1 MSESNPYESPREPEP
16 LTTVARPSQSV
27 FGLREFN
34 LLLVS
39 MTCSTIAGQ
48 ALLLVVRF
56 QVFEISNSA
65 LSLGMLGLV
74 EAIPA
79 LSLVLFGGHIADSR
93 DRRRIL
99 QATAIMLTVFA
110 ALLAVA
116 SFRGISIVALYA
128 MVFVVGVARSF
139 ASPAYSA
146 LEAQVVPT
154 QLIVKAATW
163 FATVWLIAAMLGPVL
178 GGFAMARFGATNT
191 YGLIAGLY
199 AVSLVT
205 ASFLQPRPAEPRKHK
220 ESIRLS
226 IREGISYVT
235 GNQILLGSMALDL
248 FAVLFGGAIA
258 ILPIFAKDILKVGAE
273 ELGYLNAAPHAGALI
288 TMLIATRHPPVRNAG
303 RNLLLAVAGF
313 GVTMLVFALS
323 KSLVLSLVALF
334 FSGVFDGVS
343 VVIRKSIIRLMSPNH
358 LRGRI
363 AAVSLIFIGS
373 SNELGALES
382 GVAASLLGTV
392 PSVVAGGIVTLLV
405 VAVTAWRA
413 PRLRDLSLK
422 RLAVE
427 AYSREVAKDVIE
439 ASEET
444 TDRL

>member
-1 MSESNPYESPREPEP
+1 MESDAHRLGSAN
-16 LTTVARPSQSV
+16 SV

-39 MTCSTIAGQ
+39 VTCSTIAGQ

-79 LSLVLFGGHIADSR
+79 LSLVLFGGHIADSQ

-99 QATAIMLTVFA
+99 QATAIMLTIFS
-110 ALLAVA
+110 ALLGLA
-116 SFRGISIVALYA
+116 SYRGISIAALYG
-128 MVFVVGVARSF
+128 MVFIVGVARSF
-139 ASPAYSA
+139 AAPAYSA
-146 LEAQVVPT
+146 LEAQVVPVH
-154 QLIVKAATW
+154 LIVKSATW

-178 GGFAMARFGATNT
+178 GGFAMARLGATTT

-199 AVSLVT
+199 AVSYLT
-205 ASFLQPRPAEPRKHK
+205 ATQLKPRPAEPRKQK
-220 ESIRLS
+220 ESIWLS
-226 IREGISYVT
+226 IREGVTYVT
-235 GNQILLGSMALDL
+235 GNEVLLGSMALDL
-248 FAVLFGGAIA
+248 FAVLFGGVIA
-258 ILPIFAKDILKVGAE
+258 LLPVFAKDILKVGAE
-273 ELGYLNAAPHAGALI
+273 ELGFLNAAPHAGALI
-288 TMLIATRHPPVRNAG
+288 TMLIATRYPPVRHAG

-382 GVAASLLGTV
+382 GLAASWLGTI

-405 VAVTAWRA
+405 VAVTTWRA
-413 PRLRDLSLK
+413 PRLRDLHLD
-422 RLAVE
+422 RPAVDPNSSE
-427 AYSREVAKDVIE
+427 AAKDTIE
-439 ASEET
+439 ASQET
-444 TDRL
+444 TDRI

>member
-1 MSESNPYESPREPEP
+1 MPESNPYESPRLSVPV
-16 LTTVARPSQSV
+16 TTALQAPQSV

-65 LSLGMLGLV
+65 LSLGLLGLV

-79 LSLVLFGGHIADSR
+79 LSLVLFGGHIADSQ

-99 QATAIMLTVFA
+99 QATAIMLTIFSV
-110 ALLAVA
+110 LLGV
-116 SFRGISIVALYA
+116 SSYRGITLVALYA
-128 MVFVVGVARSF
+128 MVFIVGVARSF

-154 QLIVKAATW
+154 NLIVKSATW
-163 FATVWLIAAMLGPVL
+163 FATIWLIAAMLGPVL
-178 GGFAMARFGATNT
+178 GGFAMAQFGATNT

-205 ASFLQPRPAEPRKHK
+205 ASFLQPRPAEPRKQK
-220 ESIRLS
+220 ESIWLS
-226 IREGISYVT
+226 IREGVGYVT
-235 GNQILLGSMALDL
+235 GNQVLLASMALDL

-258 ILPIFAKDILKVGAE
+258 ILPIFAKDILKVGAQ
-273 ELGYLNAAPHAGALI
+273 ELGFLNAAPHAGALI
-288 TMLIATRHPPVRNAG
+288 TMLIATRYPPVRNAG

-382 GVAASLLGTV
+382 GLAASWLGTI

-405 VAVTAWRA
+405 VAITVFKA
-413 PRLRDLSLK
+413 PRLRDLSLDK
-422 RLAVE
+422 PDGQTQA
-427 AYSREVAKDVIE
+427 REQAQDLVE

-444 TDRL
+444 TDRI

>member
-1 MSESNPYESPREPEP
+1 MESEAHRLGP
-16 LTTVARPSQSV
+16 TQSV

-39 MTCSTIAGQ
+39 MVCSTVAGQ

-56 QVFEISNSA
+56 QAFEISNSA
-65 LSLGMLGLV
+65 LTLGMLGLV
-74 EAIPA
+74 EAIPS
-79 LSLVLFGGHIADSR
+79 LSLVLFGGHIADSQ

-99 QATAIMLTVFA
+99 LATAIMLTVFS
-110 ALLAVA
+110 ALLGVV
-116 SFRGISIVALYA
+116 SFRGASLVSLYA

-146 LEAQVVPT
+146 LEAQVVPGN
-154 QLIVKAATW
+154 LIVKSATW
-163 FATVWLIAAMLGPVL
+163 FATAWLIAAMLGPVL

-191 YGLIAGLY
+191 YGMIAGLY
-199 AVSLVT
+199 AVSLIT
-205 ASFLQPRPAEPRKHK
+205 ASFLQPRPAEPRKQK
-220 ESIRLS
+220 ESIWLS
-226 IREGISYVT
+226 IREGVAYVT
-235 GNQILLGSMALDL
+235 GNQVLLGSMALDL
-248 FAVLFGGAIA
+248 FAVLFGGVIA
-258 ILPIFAKDILKVGAE
+258 LLPIFAKDILKVGAE
-273 ELGYLNAAPHAGALI
+273 ELGFLNAAPHAGALI
-288 TMLIATRHPPVRNAG
+288 TMLIATRHPPVRHAG

-313 GVTMLVFALS
+313 GVTILVFALS
-323 KSLVLSLVALF
+323 KSFVLSLVALF

-392 PSVVAGGIVTLLV
+392 PSVLAGGVVTLLV
-405 VAVTAWRA
+405 VAITTWLA
-413 PRLRDLSLK
+413 PRLRELSLDSPNIDPN
-422 RLAVE
+422 
-427 AYSREVAKDVIE
+427 SREAAKDMVE
-439 ASEET
+439 GAEET